1 MARTRALE
9 PDLALA
15 AARVKAHLLNSLAAE
30 FYARRLELDHP
41 EAEVATRA
49 GTSQSRFSELER
61 GNGNPTVESLAR
73 VAAALDLEIEVSVR
87 PAQTRVLRHE
97 PSTPQASRA
106 RKTRPDTAAAAA
118 VVRAA
123 AASGR

>member
-1 MARTRALE
+1 MVRTRTLE

-15 AARVKAHLLNSLAAE
+15 AARIKAHLLNSLAAE

-41 EAEVATRA
+41 EAEVASRA

-87 PAQTRVLRHE
+87 PVRTRVLGQE
-97 PSTPQASRA
+97 PLTQRASRA
-106 RKTRPDTAAAAA
+106 RETRPGTAPATVA
-118 VVRAA
+118 VRLA